1 MSDVGDLCRI
11 AIVDDEFIMRQ
22 GIKHMLDWEKE
33 GFEIAGEASNGK
45 EGLELIRR
53 TQPHIL
59 LCDIVMPVMDGL
71 DLVKIV
77 HTEFADMQ
85 IIILSGYDDFK
96 YVKETLLNGAA
107 DYILKPALSP
117 RDLLKSIQKAAERI
131 PGLQLKRRKASSLE
145 SAIERYLL
153 GYEEKFESA
162 EAGVFFTETYFC
174 LLGFSLA
181 LRSERNQDMSRL
193 LYEKTEDCLEKMDYC
208 RSMKLLLKEDFLCI
222 VFNYSARDAAR
233 VKEDI
238 RDMMNRL
245 ALVHRKVFAVLGR
258 QRTEIADL
266 KEDYVKDIFPGA
278 DQGFYFRGEPLKL
291 AGEKNGTQ
299 REPDR
304 FDFNKFANRLNG
316 KQYEEAV
323 FMLHDYIIHALECRV
338 PEYKLKNLTKNL
350 LYNVLSS
357 MSGDRQQY
365 DRMRN
370 EYFRKIEGADY
381 AEEFR
386 AVFEQLT
393 EELAR
398 GRQKD
403 DADSTISRILEY
415 IEANYEKDLDLAD
428 VAGVF
433 GFNYNYFSAY
443 FNSHIEEGFSEYLNR
458 IRIEKACRL
467 LEEGNCPISHI
478 SGMVGYS
485 DHSYFCRVFKRFAG
499 VTPSAYRRS
508 RNREVR

>member
-1 MSDVGDLCRI
+1 
-11 AIVDDEFIMRQ
+11 
-22 GIKHMLDWEKE
+22 
-33 GFEIAGEASNGK
+33 
-45 EGLELIRR
+45 
-53 TQPHIL
+53 
-59 LCDIVMPVMDGL
+59 
-71 DLVKIV
+71 
-77 HTEFADMQ
+77 
-85 IIILSGYDDFK
+85 
-96 YVKETLLNGAA
+96 
-107 DYILKPALSP
+107 
-117 RDLLKSIQKAAERI
+117 
-131 PGLQLKRRKASSLE
+131 
-145 SAIERYLL
+145 
-153 GYEEKFESA
+153 
-162 EAGVFFTETYFC
+162 
-174 LLGFSLA
+174 
-181 LRSERNQDMSRL
+181 
-193 LYEKTEDCLEKMDYC
+193 
-208 RSMKLLLKEDFLCI
+208 
-222 VFNYSARDAAR
+222 
-233 VKEDI
+233 
-238 RDMMNRL
+238 
-245 ALVHRKVFAVLGR
+245 
-258 QRTEIADL
+258 
-266 KEDYVKDIFPGA
+266 
-278 DQGFYFRGEPLKL
+278 
-291 AGEKNGTQ
+291 
-299 REPDR
+299 
-304 FDFNKFANRLNG
+304 
-316 KQYEEAV
+316 
-323 FMLHDYIIHALECRV
+323 MLHDYIIHVLECRV
-338 PEYKLKNLTKNL
+338 PGYKLKNLIMNL